1 MKIIFTLLLMLTL
14 SPSIYAKTISC
25 DSFDNKV
32 GFYFLEG
39 RIDSETGE
47 DSGEV
52 VITPTDGRVQKS
64 EIFLNMS
71 ISVEKKRF
79 ILITDENDFVNLYAK
94 YNEETGV
101 YIGTLSLSTSLL
113 SYSYSNLNVRCAR
126 VN

>member
-1 MKIIFTLLLMLTL
+1 MRIIFTFLLMLTL

-64 EIFLNMS
+64 EIYLNMS
-71 ISVEKKRF
+71 ISVEKKRY
-79 ILITDENDFVNLYAK
+79 ILITDENDFVNLYTK